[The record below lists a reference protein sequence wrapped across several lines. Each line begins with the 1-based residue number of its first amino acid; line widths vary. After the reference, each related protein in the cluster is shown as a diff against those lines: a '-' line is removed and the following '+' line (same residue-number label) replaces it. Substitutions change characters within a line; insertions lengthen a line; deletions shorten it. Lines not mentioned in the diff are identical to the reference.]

1 MATSVI
7 DALVITLGMDA
18 GDYQKKRKEVSAGLK
33 NTREDADRTAKE
45 LEAQGKRAA
54 GFFSSIKNEM
64 LALAGV
70 SLSVAGVSAFVRNTT
85 GGLQQ
90 LAVQSQAL
98 GMSAR
103 QLDGWSK
110 AAQAAG
116 SSAEKITG
124 TLGNFQNAIQAYRNG
139 DASSPI
145 FRALAM
151 LNGDT
156 GVTFDPMKQDSD
168 SLMRTAAQAIQQER
182 SGDRARYI
190 ATTMLGLDDATFQA
204 MRSGR
209 FTQDVDKYGRQSGI
223 SDADVKNAQR
233 FNREWTDLQQKL
245 ERTGYTIYGSLS
257 PYIQQFT
264 DYLSRLADWLSTHPR
279 ETEAAVKSFFGTISE
294 AVRVCDDAAQAVGG
308 WKNALLILVGASVL
322 GKAIS
327 LTRGLSLALGPLGLI
342 GALLALETVV
352 KKFED
357 KNPVLK
363 NNPVA
368 DFLNHPPGMEAAD
381 RWGKKL
387 HDWVKDTTGITLP
400 RGDGYGQ
407 EGKSPRALEA
417 LKGGQDEGRREARRA
432 SDESKGQRNR
442 TNELLS
448 GLFSALFPQAQADTL
463 APNLTGPAAGAVA
476 KPPEASGSGKKLLDS
491 LSDTFSDAEKR
502 NGLPPGLLRSMA
514 TVESGGNPD
523 AVSPA
528 GAQGLFQFMP
538 GTARDMGLRGND
550 VFDPQKSAEAAGRY
564 MKELLKQTGSDLP
577 AAVAAYNWGIGNVQ
591 RKGLARAPA
600 ETRQYVPKV
609 LSGIQPGAGMTVDR
623 APAPQPVA
631 QSAPQYHIG
640 SVTVQSA
647 ASRVDQ
653 LTADI
658 GRSAQNR
665 TRVLGFDTRK
675 TS

>member
-1 MATSVI
+1 MTTSVI
-7 DALVITLGMDA
+7 DALVITLGLDA
-18 GDYQKKRKEVSAGLK
+18 SDYQKKRKEVSTGLK
-33 NTREDADRTAKE
+33 DTREDAGKTAKE
-45 LEAQGKRAA
+45 MEAQGKRAA

-70 SLSVAGVSAFVRNTT
+70 SLSVAGVSAFVKNTT

-90 LAVQSQAL
+90 LAIQSQAL

-124 TLGNFQNAIQAYRNG
+124 TLGNFQNAIQSYRNG
-139 DASSPI
+139 DASSPL
-145 FRALAM
+145 FKALAM

-156 GVTFDPMKQDSD
+156 GVTFDPMRQDSD
-168 SLMRTAAQAIQQER
+168 SLMRTAAKALQQER

-190 ATTMLGLDDATFQA
+190 ANMMGIDDATFQA

-223 SDADVKNAQR
+223 TDADVKNAQR

-245 ERTGYTIYGSLS
+245 ERTGYTIYNALS
-257 PYIQQFT
+257 PYIEQFT
-264 DYLSRLADWLSTHPR
+264 GYLTRLADWLSTHPQ
-279 ETEAAVKSFFGTISE
+279 EIKGAIESFFGTISE
-294 AVRVCDDAAQAVGG
+294 VARVCDDAAQAVGG
-308 WKNALLILVGASVL
+308 WKNALLVLVGASVL

-327 LTRGLSLALGPLGLI
+327 LTRGLSLAIGPLGLI

-357 KNPVLK
+357 KNPALK

-368 DFLNHPPGMEAAD
+368 NFLNHPPGMDTAD
-381 RWGKKL
+381 ALGKKL
-387 HDWVKDTTGITLP
+387 HDWVKDTTGINLP

-407 EGKSPRALEA
+407 DSKSPRTLEA
-417 LKGGQDEGRREARRA
+417 LKGGQDESRREARRA
-432 SDESKGQRNR
+432 SDVGQGQRNR

-448 GLFSALFPQAQADTL
+448 GLFNALFPQAQAGTL
-463 APNLTGPAAGAVA
+463 PPNLIGPAV
-476 KPPEASGSGKKLLDS
+476 KPPTASGSGKKLLDS
-491 LSDTFSDAEKR
+491 LSDLFSDTETKY
-502 NGLPPGLLRSMA
+502 GLPAGLLRSVA
-514 TVESGGNPD
+514 TVESGGNAK

-528 GAQGLFQFMP
+528 GARGLFQFMP

-550 VFDPQKSAEAAGRY
+550 VFDPQKSAQAAGRY
-564 MKELLKQTGSDLP
+564 LRQLLNQTGGSVESAL
-577 AAVAAYNWGIGNVQ
+577 AAYNWGIGNVQ
-591 RKGLARAPA
+591 KKGLSRAPA

-623 APAPQPVA
+623 VPAPQPVA
-631 QSAPQYHIG
+631 QNAPQYHIG

-665 TRVLGFDTRK
+665 TRVLGV
-675 TS
+675 SGGQA